1 MSERTRGVP
10 VRDLLTERWEIARAR
25 RIKRLVWSSLGAVVA
40 CLAFAAW
47 WYIGFKVEIQNADG
61 SFSRYPTGLFHRL
74 DILEG
79 AGGEN
84 PGRVKSVIW
93 CGDGFYAFTSSG
105 RVLTMRFGEAGTPA
119 FVTGNVPYSGDPH
132 KFPFRRIESY
142 GP

>member
-25 RIKRLVWSSLGAVVA
+25 RIKRLVWSILGAVVA
-40 CLAFAAW
+40 HLALAAW
-47 WYIGFKVEIQNADG
+47 WHFGFKVETLHE
-61 SFSRYPTGLFHRL
+61 TGKFTIEPASLIDRL
-74 DILEG
+74 ILSESVDVKQF
-79 AGGEN
+79 
-84 PGRVKSVIW
+84 GRVKSVIW

-119 FVTGNVPYSGDPH
+119 FVTGNAPYSGDPH